1 LSGAFEY
8 CGVHPTDHGSDHK
21 AIRAR
26 FLLDT
31 TEHEEKRRKRIYDKA
46 NWKKIR
52 EEVSTRIADDSG
64 LRAMSSKAEL
74 EATIDGLQAAVNGVL
89 EEHVARA
96 RPSPYAKRWWTD
108 ELKTLRRSLSAAQN
122 RLTTVRRRGE
132 GVAEAAVR
140 VKLVRRLYMDKIE
153 QCKREHWS
161 AFLDDRDNIWK
172 AYAYTKTGR
181 ASHGIPVVKVG
192 DTEVTDDKKEAGLLL
207 DSFFPGPPKPVD
219 RDNTSV
225 KPELATRLGRR
236 RHEYAGKKVPLQI
249 KLPQLTLGEVEAAI
263 MQSKSDKAPGMDEI
277 TFRVWKELWAV
288 LGNVIPGFT

>member
-1 LSGAFEY
+1 M
-8 CGVHPTDHGSDHK
+8 
-21 AIRAR
+21 
-26 FLLDT
+26 
-31 TEHEEKRRKRIYDKA
+31 YDKA
-46 NWKKIR
+46 DWKKIR
-52 EEVSTRIADDSG
+52 EEISTRIADGSS
-64 LRAMSSKAEL
+64 LHALSSKDEL
-74 EATIDGLQAAVNGVL
+74 EATVDRLEAAVNGVL

-108 ELKTLRRSLSAAQN
+108 ELKTLRRSLSAARN

-132 GVAEAAVR
+132 DVAEAAAS
-140 VKLVRRLYMDKIE
+140 VKLVRRLYMEKIE
-153 QCKREHWS
+153 QCKREHWTE
-161 AFLDDRDNIWK
+161 FLDNSDNIWK
-172 AYAYTKTGR
+172 AYAYTKAGR

-236 RHEYAGKKVPLQI
+236 RHEYAGKKVSLRI